1 MLLLLTAKRYS
12 HASFPIKHQTNTF
25 QEILNKHDPVTQC
38 TIEMTMEINL

>member
-1 MLLLLTAKRYS
+1 MLLLLTARRYS
-12 HASFPIKHQTNTF
+12 HSCFPTKHRINTF